1 MTTALAINLAG
12 PEEWPDGQAR
22 ILDTDLATLAG
33 MGQPRDIRKVIK
45 GYEESGDLGQVSQ
58 RATIARYENR
68 PGIWQEREVEAYYL
82 DEEQAL
88 FILAKLE
95 TAPAKAVT
103 RGVIKAF
110 VAARHGSLQAP
121 AADTRE
127 LSSLITG
134 LVRSMREDHVQR
146 SAWASRVEQ
155 QQTGLQREV
164 RDGMASLSRGL
175 HATDAKIK
183 GVIEEQ
189 VKTSREVG
197 RLAGDI
203 ASLRNIEK
211 REFRDRDKRRMRRVV
226 LTTYGGMCPC
236 CGDAKIL
243 ESMHGQVFGQYDHWY
258 SRRRI
263 EIHEGWLVC
272 LDCNQNRLGEAG
284 NESRRPS
291 YRYRFDSFHEHL
303 AKIEGE
309 GRQLSIIDGG
319 KAGDGAA

>member
-1 MTTALAINLAG
+1 MADLAISFQGTPIRRAEERVNLTDMWRAAG
-12 PEEWPDGQAR
+12 GDPDKRPVDWLRLPGTAQFLEYLAENLKVGKSHLEKPAETGGLLLTERGGRDPGTWAHWQVGMAYAKYLSPEFHAWCNEVVRAHMSGGAAPG
-22 ILDTDLATLAG
+22 AG
-33 MGQPRDIRKVIK
+33 
-45 GYEESGDLGQVSQ
+45 
-58 RATIARYENR
+58 
-68 PGIWQEREVEAYYL
+68 
-82 DEEQAL
+82 
-88 FILAKLE
+88 
-95 TAPAKAVT
+95 
-103 RGVIKAF
+103 
-110 VAARHGSLQAP
+110 
-121 AADTRE
+121 E
-127 LSSLITG
+127 LSSLISD
-134 LVRSMREDHVQR
+134 LVRSMHEDHAQR

-155 QQTGLQREV
+155 QQSGLQREV
-164 RDGMASLSRGL
+164 RDGMAALSRGL

-189 VKTSREVG
+189 AKTSKEVG

-203 ASLRNIEK
+203 ASLKNVEK

-226 LTTYGGMCPC
+226 LNAYGGMCPC

-291 YRYRFDSFHEHL
+291 YRYRFDSFHEHR

-309 GRQLSIIDGG
+309 GRQLSIIEGG